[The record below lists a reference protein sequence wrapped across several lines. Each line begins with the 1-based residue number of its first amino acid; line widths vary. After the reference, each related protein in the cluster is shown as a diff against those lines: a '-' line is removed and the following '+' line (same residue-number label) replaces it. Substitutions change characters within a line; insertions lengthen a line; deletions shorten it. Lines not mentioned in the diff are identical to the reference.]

1 MQHESFG
8 AKFSRAIVA
17 KRAGFR
23 CEYCRVHQNDMV
35 FTFQAD
41 HIVSRKHGG
50 LTVIENLAN
59 ACSVCNQNKSSDL
72 GTYLPGSNRLVR
84 LFNPRKDVWRKHFK
98 AVNGEIIPLTKIGTA
113 TVKVLD
119 LNDADRIN
127 LRRLLTIQG
136 RYP

>member
-1 MQHESFG
+1 M
-8 AKFSRAIVA
+8 SRSVSNKLRAAVA

-41 HIVSRKHGG
+41 HIISRKHGG
-50 LTVIENLAN
+50 LTMLENLAY

-72 GTYLPGSNRLVR
+72 GTYLPGSNRLIR
-84 LFNPRKDVWRKHFK
+84 LFNPRRDVWGKHFK
-98 AVNGEIIPLTKIGTA
+98 ALTGTIIPLTKIGKA

-119 LNDADRIN
+119 LNDADRVM

-136 RYP
+136 SYP

>member
-1 MQHESFG
+1 M
-8 AKFSRAIVA
+8 SRSVPNTLRAAVA

-23 CEYCRVHQNDMV
+23 REYCRVHQNDMV

-41 HIVSRKHGG
+41 YIVSRKHGG
-50 LTVIENLAN
+50 LTVLENLAN

-84 LFNPRKDVWRKHFK
+84 LFNPRRDVWGKHFK
-98 AVNGEIIPLTKIGTA
+98 AVDGEIVPLTKIGEA

-119 LNDADRIN
+119 MNDADRVS
-127 LRRLLTIQG
+127 LRRLFTLQG
-136 RYP
+136 SYP

>member
-1 MQHESFG
+1 M
-8 AKFSRAIVA
+8 SRSVPNTLRTLVA

-41 HIVSRKHGG
+41 HIISRKHGG
-50 LTVIENLAN
+50 LTLLENLAN

-72 GTYLPGSNRLVR
+72 GTYLHGSNRLTR
-84 LFNPRKDVWRKHFK
+84 LFNPRRDVWEKHFK
-98 AVNGEIIPLTKIGTA
+98 AVNGEIIPLTKIGAA

-119 LNDADRIN
+119 LNDSDRVN
-127 LRRLLTIQG
+127 LRRLFTLQG
-136 RYP
+136 SYP